1 MTTSTAPPPGAID
14 GATAPRDGT
23 ILVRG
28 LGHRFGD
35 KVALQDG
42 LELAVEAGGVV
53 GLLGPNGSGK
63 STLMRLLVGLVP
75 LERGSI
81 TVDGV
86 PLEKDGL
93 EVRKRV
99 TYAPGELHLYGEL
112 TGEEHLRMLL
122 RARPAEAL
130 RRARETAQE
139 LGLPLDRRVRGY
151 SHGMKRQLVFA
162 AAMAPAVRV
171 RILDEISE
179 GLDPAKRSQIL
190 DHIERD
196 AASGT
201 TILLSSHHLGEVD
214 RACQRIV
221 FLSAGRIIADETA
234 EAVRARAARV
244 LKLRFHEDADGA
256 AIAAAL
262 QGTGVESLSREDGV
276 VRLVLEEEDPRPF
289 LGRLADMESL
299 PAPLSVEHG
308 RLSLRELY
316 RSLYGVEGT

>member
-1 MTTSTAPPPGAID
+1 MTTSTAPPPGGPA
-14 GATAPRDGT
+14 GAAAPREGA
-23 ILVRG
+23 IHVRG

-42 LELAVEAGGVV
+42 LDLTVDAGGVV

-63 STLMRLLVGLVP
+63 STLMRLMVGLVP
-75 LERGSI
+75 LSRGTI
-81 TVDGV
+81 AVDGV

-93 EVRKRV
+93 EVRRRV

-112 TGEEHLRMLL
+112 SGAEHLSMLL
-122 RARPAEAL
+122 RGRPKDAL
-130 RRARETAQE
+130 ARARATAEE
-139 LGLPLDRRVRGY
+139 LGLPLARRVRGY

-190 DHIERD
+190 DRIERD
-196 AASGT
+196 AAAGT

-221 FLSAGRIIADETA
+221 FLSAGQIIADETA
-234 EAVRARAARV
+234 DAVRARASRV
-244 LKLRFHEDADGA
+244 LKLRFPDDADGE

-262 QGTGVESLSREDGV
+262 RGPDVESLSREEGV
-276 VRLVLEEEDPRPF
+276 VRLVLQEEDPRPF
-289 LGRLADMESL
+289 LGRLAGIAGL
-299 PAPLSVEHG
+299 PAPLSIEHG

>member
-1 MTTSTAPPPGAID
+1 MTTSTAPPLGGTD
-14 GATAPRDGT
+14 GAAAPREGS
-23 ILVRG
+23 IVVRG

-35 KVALQDG
+35 KVALEDG
-42 LELAVEAGGVV
+42 LELTVQPGGVV

-75 LERGSI
+75 LERGAI
-81 TVDGV
+81 TIDGV
-86 PLEKDGL
+86 RLEKDGL
-93 EVRKRV
+93 EVRRRV

-112 TGEEHLRMLL
+112 SGEEHLRMLL

-130 RRARETAQE
+130 HRARETAQE
-139 LGLPLDRRVRGY
+139 LGLPLSRRVRGY

-221 FLSAGRIIADETA
+221 FLSAGRVIADETA
-234 EAVRARAARV
+234 EAVRARASRV
-244 LKLRFHEDADGA
+244 LKLRFSGDADGD

-262 QGTGVESLSREDGV
+262 HGADVESLSREDGV
-276 VRLVLEEEDPRPF
+276 VRLVLAEEDPRPF
-289 LGRLADMESL
+289 LGRLAAAEGL
-299 PAPLSVEHG
+299 PAPLSIEHG

>member
-1 MTTSTAPPPGAID
+1 MTTSTAPHPG
-14 GATAPRDGT
+14 GARGANAPREGT
-23 ILVRG
+23 ILVRD

-35 KVALQDG
+35 KTALEDG
-42 LELAVEAGGVV
+42 LELRVEAGGVV

-75 LERGSI
+75 LERGAIS
-81 TVDGV
+81 VDGV
-86 PLEKDGL
+86 QLEKDGL
-93 EVRKRV
+93 EVRRRV

-112 TGEEHLRMLL
+112 TGEEHLRVLL
-122 RARPAEAL
+122 RARPAAAL
-130 RRARETAQE
+130 RRARETAEE
-139 LGLPLDRRVRGY
+139 LGLPLKRRVRGY

-162 AAMAPAVRV
+162 AAMAPSVRV

-190 DHIERD
+190 DHIEHD

-244 LKLRFHEDADGA
+244 LKLRFPESADGEA
-256 AIAAAL
+256 VAAAL
-262 QGTGVESLSREDGV
+262 QGADVETLSRENGV
-276 VRLVLEEEDPRPF
+276 FRLVLEDEDPRPF
-289 LGRLADMESL
+289 LGRLAAAEGL
-299 PAPLSVEHG
+299 PAPLSIEHG

>member
-1 MTTSTAPPPGAID
+1 MTTSTAPPSGGTD
-14 GATAPRDGT
+14 GVIAPREGT
-23 ILVRG
+23 IVVRG

-35 KVALQDG
+35 KVALEDG

-75 LERGSI
+75 LERGAV

-93 EVRKRV
+93 GVRRRV

-112 TGEEHLRMLL
+112 TGGEHLSMLL
-122 RARPAEAL
+122 RARTAEAL
-130 RRARETAQE
+130 RRARETAEE
-139 LGLPLDRRVRGY
+139 LGLPLDRMVRGY

-214 RACQRIV
+214 RACQRII

-234 EAVRARAARV
+234 AAVRARAARV
-244 LKLRFHEDADGA
+244 LKLRFPEGADGE

-262 QGTGVESLSREDGV
+262 RGADVAALSQEEGVF
-276 VRLVLEEEDPRPF
+276 RLVLQEEDPRPF
-289 LGRLADMESL
+289 LGRLAAAKGL